1 MGQSGQPAAVANGAL
16 GASAAAPEPV
26 PGEPELDALLTELLE
41 KPEDWN
47 DIVGR
52 IEATFTNTV
61 AIMVLDMSGFSR
73 QTLDRGITAFL
84 LMIHQMQLL
93 AMPSVEDNGGTLI
106 KAEADNLFC
115 VFDSVDDALAA
126 SREITVRLETANLIL
141 PKERRLYA
149 SIGIG
154 YGPVLNIGNKDLW
167 GAEMNIASKLGED
180 VAQLGQIMMSEAA
193 KSKLDDSVHV
203 LEECVLSV
211 SGMELKYF
219 LLES

>member
-1 MGQSGQPAAVANGAL
+1 MSQSGQPAAVADGAL
-16 GASAAAPEPV
+16 GAPAGDQAPV
-26 PGEPELDALLTELLE
+26 PGEPELAALLTELLE
-41 KPEDWN
+41 KPEDWD

-52 IEATFTNTV
+52 IETTFTKTV

-180 VAQLGQIMMSEAA
+180 VAQIGQIMLSEAA
-193 KSKLDDSVHV
+193 MSNLGESVHV
-203 LEECVLSV
+203 FEECVLSV